1 MITFFAIF
9 FMMMSAATLGATIGI
24 IIRDRDYWKNAGK

>member
-9 FMMMSAATLGATIGI
+9 FMMMSAALLGATIGS